1 MDTITNNKITDLPDR
16 TKKDDASPKRI
27 ILFSVLFFSLFIGF
41 FPNLGKYCQR
51 TVCQQAHQKKALIW
65 IHYVDLTH
73 FAAGQDLLDLLQEMA
88 ISRIRI
94 ILCHLL
100 RDHKKLQRDQIKPLH
115 RKFMVQDI
123 VDPLAAEALLAEM
136 LCQNGCGHLFEIS
149 HFINGDP
156 AADNLSRSE
165 ALIFSGFQIFL
176 PPFSSSSS

>member
-1 MDTITNNKITDLPDR
+1 MMRHRN
-16 TKKDDASPKRI
+16 ASSFFP
-27 ILFSVLFFSLFIGF
+27 VLFFSLFIGF

-88 ISRIRI
+88 VSRIRI

-100 RDHKKLQRDQIKPLH
+100 RDYKKLQRDQIKPLH

-123 VDPLAAEALLAEM
+123 VDPLAAEALLAECFARM
-136 LCQNGCGHLFEIS
+136 
-149 HFINGDP
+149 D
-156 AADNLSRSE
+156 ADIFLRFPILLMGIPLQITFSRSE

>member
-1 MDTITNNKITDLPDR
+1 MDTLAFGYILPTTRRIRDLHPLETCAAGR
-16 TKKDDASPKRI
+16 TQKKDDASPKRI

-88 ISRIRI
+88 VSRIRI

-100 RDHKKLQRDQIKPLH
+100 RDYKKLQRDQIKPLH

-123 VDPLAAEALLAEM
+123 VDPLAAA
-136 LCQNGCGHLFEIS
+136 FY
-149 HFINGDP
+149 F
-156 AADNLSRSE
+156 
-165 ALIFSGFQIFL
+165 
-176 PPFSSSSS
+176 